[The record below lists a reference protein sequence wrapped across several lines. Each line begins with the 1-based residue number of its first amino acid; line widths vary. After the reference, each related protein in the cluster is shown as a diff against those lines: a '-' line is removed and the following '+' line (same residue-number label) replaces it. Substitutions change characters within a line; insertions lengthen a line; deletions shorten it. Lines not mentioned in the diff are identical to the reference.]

1 MKASNVLINPTKIQ
15 ENPKNTHDTAKLGD
29 LLETDIS
36 QNKRES
42 WCKLNQTEKIARLN
56 DFATSLGKDNQLS
69 PAEVRTLKNYLSAA
83 LKRKRLQRVKD
94 VLYDVET
101 AKITSIPMLCFSQTD
116 RRFTLKRSERRSCTT
131 KSLGQ
136 GKTRKRVAS
145 STINDK
151 IDNSD
156 CSGM

>member
-1 MKASNVLINPTKIQ
+1 M
-15 ENPKNTHDTAKLGD
+15 
-29 LLETDIS
+29 
-36 QNKRES
+36 
-42 WCKLNQTEKIARLN
+42 N
-56 DFATSLGKDNQLS
+56 DFATSLGKENQLS

-136 GKTRKRVAS
+136 GKTRKRTATPVIS
-145 STINDK
+145 DK
-151 IDNSD
+151 IDYSD
-156 CSGM
+156 CSGT